1 MKQKMLIAACLIAL
15 ACVGLPASA
24 LAQFYKGKTITMIIN
39 YPAGG
44 PTDIEGRIVAQHLPA
59 HIPGN
64 PTIVIKNVG
73 GAGGIIG
80 SNQLGEAVAN
90 GDTIGMF
97 TLDMVAQLVGNT
109 AIRTPYSDFVLI
121 AGVESPLVVY
131 MRKDTPPGV
140 NVAADLMK
148 TGGFKALS
156 LNAQNSN
163 TVNQLLAL
171 DLLGIKYQAIPA
183 YRGLKEVETAILQDI
198 GQLANSS
205 LSGWRGSVEPTMGH
219 LVIPLWQL
227 SPRKNGTYPRSRAL
241 PDMPT
246 FEEFYATVHP
256 GKKLAG
262 NSTYEAMRAAI
273 DPLLAMFRVV
283 MMPPKT
289 SGEAVTVMRTAFVE
303 LWKNPQFMADY
314 SKIVKTEPILVSG
327 SEGQEALAELGRVR
341 REVKEFLIDYTTR
354 ITAK

>member
-1 MKQKMLIAACLIAL
+1 MKQKILIAACLIAL
-15 ACVGLPASA
+15 ACAGLPASA
-24 LAQFYKGKTITMIIN
+24 FAQFYKGKTITMIIN

-44 PTDIEGRIVAQHLPA
+44 PTDIEGRIVAQHLSA

-80 SNQLGEAVAN
+80 SNQLGEASPN
-90 GDTIGMF
+90 GETIGFF
-97 TLDMVAQLVGNT
+97 TLDMIAELVGNT
-109 AIRTPYSDFVLI
+109 SIRTNYSDFLLI
-121 AGVESPLVVY
+121 AGVESPLVAY

-140 NVAADLMK
+140 NVATDLMK
-148 TGGFKALS
+148 TKDFKALS

-171 DLLGIKYQAIPA
+171 DLLGVKYQSVPA
-183 YRGLKEVETAILQDI
+183 YRGLREVETAILQNI

-205 LSGWRGSVEPTMGH
+205 LAGWTGSVQPTMGPSSSRCGSSRRARAPP
-219 LVIPLWQL
+219 IRAAGR
-227 SPRKNGTYPRSRAL
+227 SPTCRRSRSSMRRFTLTRSSPAIG
-241 PDMPT
+241 
-246 FEEFYATVHP
+246 A
-256 GKKLAG
+256 
-262 NSTYEAMRAAI
+262 YEALRAAL
-273 DPLLAMFRVV
+273 DPQLAMFRVA

-289 SGEAVTVMRTAFVE
+289 SDEAVAVMRTAFVE

-314 SKIVKTEPILVSG
+314 SKIVKTEPILVTG
-327 SEGQEALAELGRVR
+327 NEAQGVLAELGKVPRAVR
-341 REVKEFLIDYTTR
+341 DFLIDYTTR